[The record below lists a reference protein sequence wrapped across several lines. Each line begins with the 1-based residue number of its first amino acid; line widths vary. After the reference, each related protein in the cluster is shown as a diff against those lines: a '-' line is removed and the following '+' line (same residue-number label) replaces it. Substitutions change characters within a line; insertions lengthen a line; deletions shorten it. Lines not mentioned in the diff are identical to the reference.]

1 MTRINGES
9 FCCCLFS
16 PRVCGG
22 FASSA
27 GSDDD
32 DDEADPE
39 VKVVKEKERRQAN
52 NARERYRF
60 VPARI
65 PSIINAISCFIVFS
79 PRCAASLVNP

>member
-65 PSIINAISCFIVFS
+65 P
-79 PRCAASLVNP
+79 